1 MKDSYYADK
10 RDLVKWGALVHLA
23 CRHRIKKIVQVGFL
37 RSDSQAS
44 LSFGSEE
51 VEFPTPVWKH
61 FRSPQHIEE
70 LGRLSDVEID
80 LFDTVFEPVQRQ
92 AYVENAC
99 SYLRKLNVGKIVLL
113 DPDTGIEP
121 DSGCKSE
128 HISERE
134 VSLFWQALAPGDW
147 LVIYQHKSR
156 QPDWSERRH
165 AKFRSACNSAKVVT
179 IKSKIAADVVLFA
192 ARR

>member
-23 CRHRIKKIVQVGFL
+23 CSHRIKKIVQVGFL

-61 FRSPQHIEE
+61 FRSPQDIKK
-70 LGRLSDVEID
+70 LGRLSDVEVVLIGKE
-80 LFDTVFEPVQRQ
+80 FEPKKRCI
-92 AYVENAC
+92 YIENTC
-99 SYLRKLNVGKIVLL
+99 RSLRETNVRKIVLL

-121 DSGCKSE
+121 DSGGKDK
-128 HISERE
+128 HVFRRE
-134 VSLFWQALAPGDW
+134 VSLFWQALVPGDW
-147 LVIYQHKSR
+147 LVIYQHKPRGAPSNWNNKPR
-156 QPDWSERRH
+156 V
-165 AKFRSACNSAKVVT
+165 KFRSACNSANVV
-179 IKSKIAADVVLFA
+179 IPSH
-192 ARR
+192 